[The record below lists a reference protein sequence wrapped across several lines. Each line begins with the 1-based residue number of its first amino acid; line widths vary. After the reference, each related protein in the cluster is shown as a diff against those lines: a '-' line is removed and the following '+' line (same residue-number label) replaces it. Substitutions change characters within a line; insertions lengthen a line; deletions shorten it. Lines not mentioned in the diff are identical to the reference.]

1 MSRNPMFQPQNRPA
15 RSSLSRRGLLRGA
28 GLGGAGLALPGLLTA
43 CGTPSSRQTAEEC
56 VSTDRSAEEKELMFS
71 NWPEYIDR
79 KKKRMPTLEDFEE
92 RTGIEVTYNADVND
106 NTDFFAK
113 IQNQLGDCQPIGRD
127 IFVLSDWMV
136 PMLVGLGWLQELDH
150 DNMPNV
156 RANMLPRLSS
166 PSYDPD
172 REYSVPWQSGMTGIA
187 YNAKYTGE
195 DSSFEELLT
204 RADLKN
210 KVSLLTE
217 LDDTMGFMLRMGGAD
232 PDDFGDAEWDE
243 AIDRLEGYV
252 AQGRI
257 RRFTGNDYL
266 DDLLAGNIVAC
277 EAWSGDVIA
286 AQYDNP
292 DIKFVVPEE
301 GVSIWSDEMLVPNRA
316 EHKTN
321 AELLMDHYYD
331 PEVAAR
337 LAAWVNYICPVAGA
351 EKAMEKVD
359 PSLVGNRLIFPDEQ
373 MLSQAWEFQ
382 SIDDD
387 TRRRYQGD
395 FRRAMSA

>member
-1 MSRNPMFQPQNRPA
+1 
-15 RSSLSRRGLLRGA
+15 
-28 GLGGAGLALPGLLTA
+28 
-43 CGTPSSRQTAEEC
+43 
-56 VSTDRSAEEKELMFS
+56 
-71 NWPEYIDR
+71 
-79 KKKRMPTLEDFEE
+79 MPTLEDFEE

-106 NTDFFAK
+106 NNDFFAK

-136 PMLVGLGWLQELDH
+136 PMLVGLGWLQKLDH
-150 DNMPNV
+150 ANMPNV
-156 RANMLPRLSS
+156 RANLLPRLSS

-172 REYSVPWQSGMTGIA
+172 REYSVPWQSGMTGLA
-187 YNAKYTGE
+187 YNSRYTGE
-195 DSSFEELLT
+195 VTSFEELMT
-204 RADLKN
+204 RSDLKN

-252 AQGRI
+252 AQGRV

-316 EHKTN
+316 DHKAN
-321 AELLMDHYYD
+321 AEKLMDHYYE

-351 EKAMEKVD
+351 EEAMEQID
-359 PSLVGNRLIFPDEQ
+359 PSLVGNR
-373 MLSQAWEFQ
+373 
-382 SIDDD
+382 
-387 TRRRYQGD
+387 
-395 FRRAMSA
+395 